1 MTAVLAHFCAAPA
14 DVSLQD
20 QLPLDLLNPPQPR
33 LDNFVAG
40 RNAEALDAVQRLLA
54 GALPERLVY
63 LWGADGSGR
72 THLSI
77 AVASGGG
84 WIWAPED
91 DPQRPGVAA
100 ADDVSSLDEAAQVAL
115 FNRINA
121 VRADAALGLLAT
133 GAAPPAQLKL
143 REDLRTRLAWGLV
156 YQLQPLTDTEKAD
169 ALAVQAATR
178 GVVLSDDVLP
188 FMLRHLPR
196 DMRSLTHALEA
207 LDAFALARKRPLTV
221 PLVREWLNS
230 AQLPGI

>member
-1 MTAVLAHFCAAPA
+1 MPFH
-14 DVSLQD
+14 D

-33 LDNFVAG
+33 LANFVAG
-40 RNAEALDAVQRLLA
+40 RNAEALDAVRRLLA
-54 GALPERLVY
+54 AQLPERLIY

-72 THLSI
+72 THLAL
-77 AVASGGG
+77 AVASEGG
-84 WIWAPED
+84 WAWAPED
-91 DPQRPGVAA
+91 EPQRAGVAVVDNVA
-100 ADDVSSLDEAAQVAL
+100 ALDDAAQVAL

-133 GAAPPAQLKL
+133 GTVPPAQLQL

-156 YQLQPLTDTEKAD
+156 YQLQPLSDAEKVD
-169 ALAVQAATR
+169 ALAGQAETR
-178 GVVLSDDVLP
+178 GLVLSEDVLP

-196 DMRSLTHALEA
+196 DMRTLSHALEA

-230 AQLPGI
+230 AQLPGL

>member
-1 MTAVLAHFCAAPA
+1 VP
-14 DVSLQD
+14 LQD

-33 LDNFVAG
+33 LDNFVLG
-40 RNAEALDAVQRLLA
+40 RNAEALDAVRRLLA
-54 GALPERLVY
+54 RELPERILY

-72 THLSI
+72 THLAH
-77 AVASGGG
+77 AVAAGGG
-84 WIWAPED
+84 WTWAPND
-91 DPQRPGVAA
+91 DPQRAGVAVV
-100 ADDVSSLDEAAQVAL
+100 DDVAALDDAAQVAL
-115 FNRINA
+115 FNRINT

-133 GAAPPAQLKL
+133 GAAPPAQLRL

-156 YQLQPLTDTEKAD
+156 YQLQPLSDAEKAA
-169 ALAVQAATR
+169 ALAAQAATR

-196 DMRSLTHALEA
+196 DMRTLSHALEA

-230 AQLPGI
+230 AQLPGM